1 MARMPRSLDFA
12 RRAGPSGCGAHPVLG
27 RGRVW
32 APRAALW
39 MAGIV
44 VLAGVALVQFG
55 ESGVPAWRR
64 LRAQDAELAREVDD
78 LARQNDD
85 LRRDLKSLYEDRE
98 TLERLAREKAGMK
111 RPEEAVLKV
120 LPVAAK
126 DDAGE
131 PERGR

>member
-12 RRAGPSGCGAHPVLG
+12 RRAGPPGGGALRSVR

-32 APRAALW
+32 APRAALGT
-39 MAGIV
+39 AAIV

-55 ESGVPAWRR
+55 DSGFPAWRR
-64 LRAQDAELAREVDD
+64 LQAQDAELAREVDQ
-78 LARQNDD
+78 LVRRNED

-120 LPVAAK
+120 LPAAGAVA
-126 DDAGE
+126 DAGE
-131 PERGR
+131 

>member
-1 MARMPRSLDFA
+1 MARMPRSLDPA
-12 RRAGPSGCGAHPVLG
+12 RRAGPSGGGALRSVR

-39 MAGIV
+39 TAAIV
-44 VLAGVALVQFG
+44 VLVGVALVQFG

-64 LRAQDAELAREVDD
+64 LRAQDAELAREVDA
-78 LARQNDD
+78 LAQRNEQ
-85 LRRDLKSLYEDRE
+85 LRRDLQSLREDRE

-120 LPVAAK
+120 LPAA
-126 DDAGE
+126 DGAADAGN
-131 PERGR
+131 